1 MAWHAI
7 EGNAWV
13 LRDVACLLAYLALM
27 WAALRAGAP
36 RAWIAAGAVV
46 TILPTFG
53 GSFHSIG
60 RFGLL
65 APAVFWGLAALGAR
79 PRADATIR
87 AVSAVLLVGGTV
99 SLAWVFP

>member
-1 MAWHAI
+1 
-7 EGNAWV
+7 
-13 LRDVACLLAYLALM
+13 
-27 WAALRAGAP
+27 
-36 RAWIAAGAVV
+36 VV
-46 TILPTFG
+46 TILPTFS

-60 RFGLL
+60 RFGPL
-65 APAVFWGLAALGAR
+65 APVVFWGLASLGAR